1 MKDNF
6 YWYWICNIKGL
17 WTAGIKSLLDYFQSP
32 KNVFDAEA
40 DELANAIKYLRKPD
54 KNLLENILYSKD
66 INRIIR
72 EYSNL
77 EERGISFISQDDALY
92 PDKFKNIKDRPYSF
106 YLKGNIHVY
115 ERLLNN
121 PSVAI
126 VGARECTNYGLSMAK
141 KIGFDL
147 AAHGVNII
155 SGMARGIDSSGLYGC
170 INAGGIGVGILGCGV
185 DVCYPRENIELYE
198 EISRS
203 GILMS
208 EYPMGTPP
216 NAWQFPLRNRM
227 ISALADIVLV
237 VEARKKSGSL
247 ITVEYANEQG
257 RDVMAIPGRVSDK
270 LSEGCNKVIRDGGG
284 IVTCTKDILE
294 ALYLLNYYKKD
305 DCEEG
310 SKDKKGNITLE
321 KEIESLYSIVDLIPK
336 SSSEIARESGLSIE
350 KVMAGLIKLQMM
362 GYVEEPSKNQYM
374 KKI

>member
-1 MKDNF
+1 M
-6 YWYWICNIKGL
+6 
-17 WTAGIKSLLDYFQSP
+17 
-32 KNVFDAEA
+32 
-40 DELANAIKYLRKPD
+40 
-54 KNLLENILYSKD
+54 
-66 INRIIR
+66 
-72 EYSNL
+72 
-77 EERGISFISQDDALY
+77 
-92 PDKFKNIKDRPYSF
+92 
-106 YLKGNIHVY
+106 Y

-294 ALYLLNYYKKD
+294 ALYLVNYYKKD

>member
-294 ALYLLNYYKKD
+294 ALCLVNYYKKD
-305 DCEEG
+305 DCKEG

-321 KEIESLYSIVDLIPK
+321 KEIESLYSIVDLIPR
-336 SSSEIARESGLSIE
+336 AHQR
-350 KVMAGLIKLQMM
+350 
-362 GYVEEPSKNQYM
+362 
-374 KKI
+374 